1 MNENQSKRPGV
12 MRSALSLA
20 WVFFKIGLLTFGG
33 GYAMIPIIQ
42 SEISEKRKW
51 ISEEELMHIITIAES
66 TPGPIAINSAT
77 YVGYKICGVLGSLAA
92 TVSVVLAPFTIIYLI
107 SLFLEQFMQFTI
119 VENAF
124 RGIQIAVAFLILS
137 AGIKFIKKLKKDPFH
152 ITLTSLTIAVMLAL
166 DIFALSFSSV
176 YLILMGALAGL
187 IVTAINLSRR
197 KKASAASL
205 DKISENSENSEN
217 NEKKEENK

>member
-1 MNENQSKRPGV
+1 

-42 SEISEKRKW
+42 SEVSDKRKW
-51 ISEEELMHIITIAES
+51 ISEEELMHVVTVAES
-66 TPGPIAINSAT
+66 TPGPIAINAAT
-77 YVGYKICGVLGSLAA
+77 YVGYKICGVLGSIAA
-92 TVSVVLAPFTIIYLI
+92 TLSVVLAPFTIIYLI
-107 SLFLEQFMQFTI
+107 SLFLESFMRFTV

-124 RGIQIAVAFLILS
+124 KGIQIAVAFLILT
-137 AGIKFIKKLKKDPFH
+137 AGIKFIKKLKKEPFQ
-152 ITLTSLTIAVMLAL
+152 ITLVSLTVAVMLLL

-187 IVTAINLSRR
+187 TVTAINLSR
-197 KKASAASL
+197 
-205 DKISENSENSEN
+205 
-217 NEKKEENK
+217 EKKEDKEDSEK

>member
-1 MNENQSKRPGV
+1 MQT
-12 MRSALSLA
+12 ALALA

-42 SEISEKRKW
+42 SEVSEKRKW
-51 ISEEELMHIITIAES
+51 ISEEELMQVITVSES

-107 SLFLEQFMQFTI
+107 SLFLESFMRFTI

-124 RGIQIAVAFLILS
+124 KGIQIAVAFLILM
-137 AGIKFIKKLKKDPFH
+137 AGIKFIKKLKKEPFQI
-152 ITLTSLTIAVMLAL
+152 ITVSLTVAIMLL
-166 DIFALSFSSV
+166 FDIFAISFSSV
-176 YLILMGALAGL
+176 YLIAMGALAGL
-187 IVTAINLSRR
+187 ALTFINLSR
-197 KKASAASL
+197 K
-205 DKISENSENSEN
+205 
-217 NEKKEENK
+217 KKEDKKEGKK

>member
-1 MNENQSKRPGV
+1 MQ
-12 MRSALSLA
+12 MALALA

-42 SEISEKRKW
+42 SEVSEKRKW
-51 ISEEELMHIITIAES
+51 ISEEELMQVITVSES

-107 SLFLEQFMQFTI
+107 SLFLESFMRFTI

-124 RGIQIAVAFLILS
+124 KGIQIAVAFLILM
-137 AGIKFIKKLKKDPFH
+137 AGIKFIKKLKKEPFQI
-152 ITLTSLTIAVMLAL
+152 ITVSLTVAVMLL
-166 DIFALSFSSV
+166 FDIFAISFSSV
-176 YLILMGALAGL
+176 YLIAMGALAGL
-187 IVTAINLSRR
+187 ALTFINLSL
-197 KKASAASL
+197 K
-205 DKISENSENSEN
+205 
-217 NEKKEENK
+217 KKEDKKEGKK

>member
-1 MNENQSKRPGV
+1 M
-12 MRSALSLA
+12 ALALA

-42 SEISEKRKW
+42 SEVSEKRKW
-51 ISEEELMHIITIAES
+51 ISEEELMQVITVSES

-107 SLFLEQFMQFTI
+107 SLFLESFMRFTI

-124 RGIQIAVAFLILS
+124 KGIQIAVAFLILM
-137 AGIKFIKKLKKDPFH
+137 AGIKFIKKLKKEPFQI
-152 ITLTSLTIAVMLAL
+152 ITVSLTVAVMLL
-166 DIFALSFSSV
+166 FDIFAISFSSV
-176 YLILMGALAGL
+176 YLIAMGALAGL
-187 IVTAINLSRR
+187 ALTFINLSL
-197 KKASAASL
+197 K
-205 DKISENSENSEN
+205 
-217 NEKKEENK
+217 KKEDKKEGKK

>member
-1 MNENQSKRPGV
+1 MNEKQQKTPSKIS
-12 MRSALSLA
+12 SALSLA

-42 SEISEKRKW
+42 SEISEKRGW
-51 ISEEELMHIITIAES
+51 ISEEELMHVITIAES

-77 YVGYKICGVLGSLAA
+77 YVGYKICGILGSIAA

-107 SLFLEQFMQFTI
+107 SLFLETFMKFTI

-124 RGIQIAVAFLILS
+124 KGIQIAVAFLILS
-137 AGIKFIKKLKKDPFH
+137 AGIKFIKKLKKEVFP
-152 ITLTSLTIAVMLAL
+152 IVTVSLTVAVMLFL

-176 YLILMGALAGL
+176 YLIVMGALAGL
-187 IVTAINLSRR
+187 VITAVNLSR
-197 KKASAASL
+197 KK
-205 DKISENSENSEN
+205 KSEEKAEN
-217 NEKKEENK
+217 KEENDK

>member
-1 MNENQSKRPGV
+1 

-42 SEISEKRKW
+42 SEVSEKRKW
-51 ISEEELMHIITIAES
+51 ISEEELMQVVTVAES
-66 TPGPIAINSAT
+66 TPGPIAINAAT
-77 YVGYKICGVLGSLAA
+77 YVGYKICGVLGSIAA
-92 TVSVVLAPFTIIYLI
+92 TLSVVLAPFTIIYLI
-107 SLFLEQFMQFTI
+107 SLFLESFMRFTV

-124 RGIQIAVAFLILS
+124 KGIQIAVAFLILT
-137 AGIKFIKKLKKDPFH
+137 AGIKFIKKLKKEPFQ
-152 ITLTSLTIAVMLAL
+152 ITLVSLTVAVMLLL

-187 IVTAINLSRR
+187 TVTAINLSR
-197 KKASAASL
+197 
-205 DKISENSENSEN
+205 
-217 NEKKEENK
+217 EKKEDKEDSEK

>member
-1 MNENQSKRPGV
+1 MNEKKQKTPSKI
-12 MRSALSLA
+12 SAALSLA

-42 SEISEKRKW
+42 SEISEKRGW
-51 ISEEELMHIITIAES
+51 INEEELLHVITIAES

-77 YVGYKICGVLGSLAA
+77 YVGYKICGVLGSIAA

-107 SLFLEQFMQFTI
+107 SLFLETFMRFTI

-124 RGIQIAVAFLILS
+124 KGIQIAVAFLILS
-137 AGIKFIKKLKKDPFH
+137 AGIKFIKKLKKEVFP
-152 ITLTSLTIAVMLAL
+152 IIALSLTVAVMLFL

-176 YLILMGALAGL
+176 YLIVMGALAGL
-187 IVTAINLSRR
+187 VITAVNLSR
-197 KKASAASL
+197 KK
-205 DKISENSENSEN
+205 KSEEKAENT
-217 NEKKEENK
+217 EKREENDK

>member
-1 MNENQSKRPGV
+1 MNQKQNGATSRTG
-12 MRSALSLA
+12 LLFSLA
-20 WVFFKIGLLTFGG
+20 WVFFKIGLFTFGG

-42 SEISEKRKW
+42 SEVSEKRKW
-51 ISEEELMHIITIAES
+51 ISEDELMHIVTIAES

-92 TVSVVLAPFTIIYLI
+92 TVSVVLAPFTIIFLI
-107 SLFLEQFMQFTI
+107 SLFLENFMKFTL
-119 VENAF
+119 VANAF

-137 AGIKFIKKLKKDPFH
+137 AGIKFVKKLKKDPFNM
-152 ITLTSLTIAVMLAL
+152 ILVSLTVAVMLIL

-187 IVTAINLSRR
+187 VFTAVNISRE
-197 KKASAASL
+197 KKASSSE
-205 DKISENSENSEN
+205 DKED
-217 NEKKEENK
+217 EK

>member
-1 MNENQSKRPGV
+1 MQ
-12 MRSALSLA
+12 MALALA

-42 SEISEKRKW
+42 SEVSEKRKW
-51 ISEEELMHIITIAES
+51 ISEEELMQVITVSES

-107 SLFLEQFMQFTI
+107 SLFLESFMRFTI

-124 RGIQIAVAFLILS
+124 KGIQIAVAFLILM
-137 AGIKFIKKLKKDPFH
+137 AGIKFIKKLKKEPFQI
-152 ITLTSLTIAVMLAL
+152 ITVSLTVAIMLL
-166 DIFALSFSSV
+166 FDIFAISFSSV
-176 YLILMGALAGL
+176 YLIAMGALAGL
-187 IVTAINLSRR
+187 ALTFINLSR
-197 KKASAASL
+197 K
-205 DKISENSENSEN
+205 
-217 NEKKEENK
+217 KKEDKKEGKK

>member
-1 MNENQSKRPGV
+1 MKETRKQSSGKFTN
-12 MRSALSLA
+12 LFSLA

-42 SEISEKRKW
+42 SEVSEKRRW
-51 ISEEELMHIITIAES
+51 ISEEELMHVITIAES
-66 TPGPIAINSAT
+66 TPGPIAINAAT
-77 YVGYKICGVLGSLAA
+77 YVGYKICGFLGALAA

-107 SLFLEQFMQFTI
+107 SLFLEQFMQFKV

-137 AGIKFIKKLKKDPFH
+137 AGIKFIKKLKKEPFPI
-152 ITLTSLTIAVMLAL
+152 ITVTLTIAVMLVL

-176 YLILMGALAGL
+176 YLIIMGAFAGL
-187 IVTAINLSRR
+187 MLTVVQRMRA
-197 KKASAASL
+197 KKRA
-205 DKISENSENSEN
+205 DKEDEG
-217 NEKKEENK
+217 K

>member
-1 MNENQSKRPGV
+1 MNEKNQKEQNN
-12 MRSALSLA
+12 MQMALALA

-42 SEISEKRKW
+42 SEVSEKRKW
-51 ISEEELMHIITIAES
+51 ISEEELMQVITVSES

-107 SLFLEQFMQFTI
+107 SLFLESFMRFTI

-124 RGIQIAVAFLILS
+124 KGIQIAVAFLILM
-137 AGIKFIKKLKKDPFH
+137 AGIKFIKKLKKEPFQI
-152 ITLTSLTIAVMLAL
+152 ITVSLTVAIMLL
-166 DIFALSFSSV
+166 FDIFAISFSSV
-176 YLILMGALAGL
+176 YLIAMGALAGL
-187 IVTAINLSRR
+187 ALTFINLSR
-197 KKASAASL
+197 K
-205 DKISENSENSEN
+205 
-217 NEKKEENK
+217 KKEDKKEGKK

>member
-1 MNENQSKRPGV
+1 MKENNQKNKSKIG
-12 MRSALSLA
+12 SALSLA

-42 SEISEKRKW
+42 SEVGDKRGW
-51 ISEEELMHIITIAES
+51 ISEEELMHVVTIAES

-77 YVGYKICGVLGSLAA
+77 YVGYKICGVLGSIAA

-107 SLFLEQFMQFTI
+107 SLFLEKFMQFTV

-137 AGIKFIKKLKKDPFH
+137 AGIKFIKKLKKEPFQ
-152 ITLTSLTIAVMLAL
+152 IIAVSLTIAVMLLL
-166 DIFALSFSSV
+166 DVFALSFSSV
-176 YLILMGALAGL
+176 YLIVMGALAGL
-187 IVTAINLSRR
+187 VVTIISLSNK
-197 KKASAASL
+197 KKA
-205 DKISENSENSEN
+205 
-217 NEKKEENK
+217 EKEGENK

>member
-1 MNENQSKRPGV
+1 MTANFTRKETQMNENKQKEPGKMSK
-12 MRSALSLA
+12 ALSLA

-42 SEISEKRKW
+42 SEVSEKRSW
-51 ISEEELMHIITIAES
+51 ISEEELMQIITIAES

-77 YVGYKICGVLGSLAA
+77 YVGYKICGILGSIAA

-107 SLFLEQFMQFTI
+107 SLFLEGFMRFTV

-137 AGIKFIKKLKKDPFH
+137 AGIKFIKKLKKEPFQ
-152 ITLTSLTIAVMLAL
+152 IIAVSLTVAVMLLL
-166 DIFALSFSSV
+166 DVFALPFSSV
-176 YLILMGALAGL
+176 YLILMGALAGFV
-187 IVTAINLSRR
+187 VTAISLSQK
-197 KKASAASL
+197 KKA
-205 DKISENSENSEN
+205 
-217 NEKKEENK
+217 EKKEDKNK